1 MARSF
6 QSPELFAAMTVR
18 GQLLAAGDHWE
29 ATGYLT
35 GLVRPG
41 GRELGEE
48 ASWAVEHLGI
58 GADLDEDVNRL
69 PYGRRRLVALA
80 RAVACAP
87 SMILLD
93 EPAAGLD
100 VEERGELRGIIRSL
114 AADKGMGVLLVE
126 HEIGRAHVCTPVNN
140 AHLVCRLLTDKT
152 QNQIA

>member
-58 GADLDEDVNRL
+58 GADLDEDVSRL
-69 PYGRRRLVALA
+69 PYGRMRSRALA

-87 SMILLD
+87 SLLLPH
-93 EPAAGLD
+93 EPAAAP
-100 VEERGELRGIIRSL
+100 
-114 AADKGMGVLLVE
+114 AAHD
-126 HEIGRAHVCTPVNN
+126 RCT
-140 AHLVCRLLTDKT
+140 
-152 QNQIA
+152 

>member
-48 ASWAVEHLGI
+48 ASWAVAHLGI
-58 GADLDEDVNRL
+58 GAHLDEHVSRL
-69 PYGRRRLVALA
+69 PSRRRRLAALA

-87 SMILLD
+87 SLI
-93 EPAAGLD
+93 PAPAPTAGLD
-100 VEERGELRGIIRSL
+100 FQDGG
-114 AADKGMGVLLVE
+114 A
-126 HEIGRAHVCTPVNN
+126 RAGT
-140 AHLVCRLLTDKT
+140 
-152 QNQIA
+152 